1 MCVVG
6 GSLPQPAHSRDYI
19 TIITVVIVNAYES
32 GHIDDDD
39 DDDDDD
45 NDVLCSKC
53 TYKYTYVYV
62 MYMYMYMYT

>member
-6 GSLPQPAHSRDYI
+6 GSLVQPAHSRDYI

-39 DDDDDD
+39 D
-45 NDVLCSKC
+45 VLP
-53 TYKYTYVYV
+53 
-62 MYMYMYMYT
+62 